1 MRLGTMLTDLL
12 HELLNK
18 GPNPAGNQEFVFC
31 HYPGGSAT
39 HEILRGLPQAGG
51 EQNKPCV
58 GRRCANLATGFHAAD
73 PRHPQVHEDDL
84 GAQLATHLDGGLA
97 RRRFGNLARA
107 PVQEV
112 TSKGSTKGGAI
123 VDDQYTGGSIIPS
136 RRAIPGVG
144 SRQGEF
150 RPESWVPRPR
160 AT

>member
-1 MRLGTMLTDLL
+1 MPLGTMLTDLL

-84 GAQLATHLDGGLA
+84 GLNSRHILTAASPDGASATSHALW
-97 RRRFGNLARA
+97 
-107 PVQEV
+107 
-112 TSKGSTKGGAI
+112 
-123 VDDQYTGGSIIPS
+123 S
-136 RRAIPGVG
+136 RR
-144 SRQGEF
+144 
-150 RPESWVPRPR
+150 
-160 AT
+160 